1 MNELE
6 IHIHQHFDISL
17 DDCQKISKLFKMET
31 IEKGGYFSKEEKS
44 CNKLSFIDEGIL
56 RVYTTLPDRE
66 ITQWIA
72 TPGYFLTDLQS
83 FIYRNPCRFTIQALT
98 DTRLYTIDYEDY
110 LTIGKLVPKWNDF
123 EKMFISKC
131 FIMLENRVF
140 DFISL
145 TAEERYKKLFDTN
158 RELFNLVPLQYLA
171 SMLGMTPET
180 FSRIR
185 RKMIS

>member
-6 IHIHQHFDISL
+6 NYIQHHFSIL
-17 DDCQKISKLFKMET
+17 PDDCKKVAELFKTET
-31 IEKGGYFSKEEKS
+31 LEKGAFWQKS
-44 CNKLSFIDEGIL
+44 GKYCDKMSFIQEGLL
-56 RVYTTLPDRE
+56 RVFVSQGDRE

-72 TPGYFLTDLQS
+72 TPGYFVTDVSS
-83 FIYRNPCRFTIQALT
+83 FLFRNTSRFNIQALT
-98 DTRLYTIDYEDY
+98 ETRIFTIDHQQYIN
-110 LTIGKLVPKWNDF
+110 LGKLVPKWNEF
-123 EKMFISKC
+123 EKLFITKC
-131 FIMLENRVF
+131 FVTMENRVF
-140 DFISL
+140 DLISMS
-145 TAEERYKKLFDTN
+145 AEDRYKQLFDQN